1 MKHAF
6 RTAKEV
12 KTDNNNIKAPCKQTS
27 VKEQEICLIIIYVNR
42 IFEILL

>member
-12 KTDNNNIKAPCKQTS
+12 KTDNNNKAPCKQTS
-27 VKEQEICLIIIYVNR
+27 LKEQELYLVIIYVNR